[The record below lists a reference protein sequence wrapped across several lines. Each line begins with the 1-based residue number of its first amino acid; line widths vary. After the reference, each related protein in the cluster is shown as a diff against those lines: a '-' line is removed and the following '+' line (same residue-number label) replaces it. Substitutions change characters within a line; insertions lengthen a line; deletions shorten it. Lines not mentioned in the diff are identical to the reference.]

1 MKKITKLTFIL
12 FAFTLLF
19 TACSKS
25 DDDTPQPEQ
34 VAKEITA
41 EELSDYIIIEEYK
54 PKASAS
60 AASGDKPILLTT
72 RIVKVVSINTYLVN
86 SQDAKGGFGDD
97 FLKLTYDAN
106 TGITSM
112 GTTFGYYDLTRDA
125 SGQIVVVKSRYT
137 ENSVWVIG
145 KYFDSQYIQL
155 VKRTHSI
162 YDDTSY
168 KKITGNGYYR
178 FRKSDAKWRYK
189 QDAVPTN
196 AELTWSYSRVNNNIW
211 RGTDNGTAQYKNLFI
226 ALPKGNGWKGNH
238 KDKDLLLINTVE
250 KDHYKAVGDIGIY
263 EVNN

>member
-1 MKKITKLTFIL
+1 MKNLTKLTFAL

-19 TACSKS
+19 TACSSS
-25 DDDTPQPEQ
+25 DDDSPQPEQ

-60 AASGDKPILLTT
+60 AASGDKPILVTT
-72 RIVKVVSINTYLVN
+72 YIAYTNQYMLRIAEAWSRYEYTL
-86 SQDAKGGFGDD
+86 QT
-97 FLKLTYDAN
+97 TYDAS
-106 TGITSM
+106 TGITSVE
-112 GTTFGYYDLTRDA
+112 TYFGYYDLTRDP
-125 SGQIVVVKSRYT
+125 SGQIVVIKSRHSNDSQYSIT
-137 ENSVWVIG
+137 KS
-145 KYFDSQYIQL
+145 FDSQYLQL
-155 VKRTHSI
+155 VKKTQSI
-162 YDDTSY
+162 YDNTSY

-178 FRKSDAKWRYK
+178 FRISDAKWRYK
-189 QDAVPTN
+189 ENAVPTD
-196 AELTWSYSRVNNNIW
+196 AELTWSYSQANNHIW
-211 RGTDNGTAQYKNLFI
+211 YGKDGGTAQYKNLFI